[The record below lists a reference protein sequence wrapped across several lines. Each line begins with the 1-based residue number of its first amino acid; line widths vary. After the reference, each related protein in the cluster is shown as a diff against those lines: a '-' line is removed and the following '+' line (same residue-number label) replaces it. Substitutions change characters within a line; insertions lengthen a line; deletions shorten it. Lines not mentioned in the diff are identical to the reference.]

1 MSLRIEDY
9 ALIGDTQTAALV
21 GSNGSIDWLC
31 LPRFD
36 TGACFAQLLGG
47 SANGYWSLA
56 PAGPHRL
63 VRRRYRPES
72 LVLET
77 EFRDDDSGGTIRVTD
92 CMPVRDEH
100 PDLVRRVEGL
110 HGKVRVRS
118 EAVVR
123 PDYGSI
129 IPWTRKYGRR
139 LEFVAGPD
147 ILYLDSDTEFDL
159 AEYECPWT
167 EFTVGAGET
176 ADFRLAWV
184 FPHSPPPERVD
195 VGRAIDR
202 TDEWWRQWA
211 QRCTYDGDYRD
222 QVVRSLITLKAL
234 TYSPSGGTVAA
245 PTTSLPEQLG
255 GVRNWDYRFCW
266 IRDATFTLLSLLHCG
281 YEDEAVAWR
290 QWVLRATAGEPA
302 QMRIMYGIEGERRL
316 PEVELDW
323 LAGYAGS
330 HPVRAGNQAS
340 RHWQL
345 DVYGEL
351 MDALHQA
358 RTRGI
363 PPHESAWELQ
373 RALMEFLERTW
384 RDPDN
389 GIWEVRGPRRRFT
402 HSKVMAWTAADR
414 AVKAVEEF
422 GLDGPVER
430 WRRLRQEIFD
440 DVCTNGFDPQRGAF
454 TQFYG
459 SDSLDASVLLLS
471 TVGFLP
477 ANDERMTGTVDAI
490 RENLMQDGFV
500 HRYTMDGGSRDVDA
514 LPPGE
519 GAFLPCTFWL
529 ADNLIMQGRV
539 DEGRA
544 VFERLLSLRNDVGLL
559 AEEYDTGAGRLVG
572 NYPQALSHIALV
584 NTAVHLQRHRHGPV
598 EQRAWTGQSTSAGA
612 GGQAQ
617 SGDGRR

>member
-1 MSLRIEDY
+1 MPLRIEDY

-21 GSNGSIDWLC
+21 GTDGSIDWLC

-36 TGACFAQLLGG
+36 SGACFAELLGD
-47 SANGYWSLA
+47 SSNGYWSMA

-63 VRRRYRPES
+63 LERRYRPDT

-77 EFRDDDSGGTIRVTD
+77 EFGDGDDDGIVRVTD

-110 HGKVRVRS
+110 QGRVRVRS

-123 PDYGSI
+123 TDYGGI
-129 IPWTRKYGRR
+129 VPWTRRFGRR
-139 LEFVAGPD
+139 LQFVAGPD
-147 ILYLDSDTEFDL
+147 TLYLDADVEFDL
-159 AEYECPWT
+159 SEHGRPWT
-167 EFTVGAGET
+167 EFTVGEGET
-176 ADFRLAWV
+176 VDFRLAWIA
-184 FPHSPPPERVD
+184 PHASSPARVD
-195 VGRAIDR
+195 VGEAIQR
-202 TDEWWRQWA
+202 TSNWWREWA
-211 QRCTYDGDYRD
+211 QRCSYDGEYRH

-234 TYSPSGGTVAA
+234 TYSPSGATVAA

-266 IRDATFTLLSLLHCG
+266 IRDATFTLLALLNSG
-281 YEDEAVAWR
+281 YEEEAVAWR
-290 QWVLRATAGEPA
+290 EWALRAAAGEPA

-323 LAGYAGS
+323 LAGYADS
-330 HPVRAGNQAS
+330 RPVRAGNQAA

-358 RTRGI
+358 RLRGI
-363 PPHESAWELQ
+363 PPDQSAWKLQ
-373 RALMEFLERTW
+373 RALMEFLERSW

-389 GIWEVRGPRRRFT
+389 GIWEVRGPRRQFT

-414 AVKAVEEF
+414 AIKAVEEF
-422 GLDGPVER
+422 GLDGPVDR
-430 WRRLRQEIFD
+430 WKQLRQEIFD
-440 DVCTNGFDPQRGAF
+440 DVCEHGFDSRRGTF
-454 TQFYG
+454 TQYYG
-459 SDSLDASVLLLS
+459 SSALDASLLLLT

-477 ANDERMTGTVDAI
+477 ADDERMTGTVKAI
-490 RENLMQDGFV
+490 RNELMQDGFLQ
-500 HRYTMDGGSRDVDA
+500 RYTMDGNSKEVDA

-539 DEGRA
+539 DEGREL
-544 VFERLLSLRNDVGLL
+544 FERLLERRNDVGLL
-559 AEEYDTGAGRLVG
+559 SEEFDPAAGRLVG

-584 NTAVHLQRHRHGPV
+584 NTAIHLEREHGPI
-598 EQRAWTGQSTSAGA
+598 EQRAWTGQTAED
-612 GGQAQ
+612 
-617 SGDGRR
+617 GD